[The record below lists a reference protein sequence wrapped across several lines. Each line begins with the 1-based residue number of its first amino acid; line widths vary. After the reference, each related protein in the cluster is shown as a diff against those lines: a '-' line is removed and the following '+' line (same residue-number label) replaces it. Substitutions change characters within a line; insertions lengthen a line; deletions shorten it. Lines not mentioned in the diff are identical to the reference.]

1 MSVGALDRL
10 QTILDGAS
18 VGIVHIDEVGHAL
31 HSNPEAQL
39 LLGYSGQELLE
50 MTFPDVIHPDHLE
63 EQLALHAELVAGE
76 RAAYELEKRYLTRD
90 GHELWAFTRTT
101 AVPAEPGTAIV
112 VIQDI
117 TERKHMELALLRNSE
132 RLTRIVETQRDI
144 AAAGSDLDGVLG
156 YIVECAMKLTG
167 SDGAMV
173 SLVDG
178 DELVIAGAC
187 GVAASALGDRRPANE
202 SIVSHAFAARDTL
215 LIRDTLSDPRIN
227 KRLQAQIGDHSLI
240 CVPLFAGDQPVA
252 ALNVFGCDPKRRLGE
267 EERQTLELLAVA
279 LSAAVSRAAEYDA
292 KQRLI
297 QQSELNEYQALHDG
311 LTGLANRTLFRDRI
325 ELAIRAARR
334 DGKNLA
340 VAVMDLDRFKEVNDS
355 LGHAAGDA
363 LLVELGG
370 RLAGALRDSDTVAR
384 LGGDEFGLLLPGIDG
399 HSDVLVA
406 IDRVRT
412 EIARPVAVEG
422 LPLVVEGS
430 IGIAVFPDDGDD
442 VDTLVQHADVAMYH
456 AKDKNA
462 GWTFY
467 DAACA
472 KHDPGRLTLVGELR
486 RALERHELILHYQPK
501 ALLADGQVRSVEALV
516 RWQHPERG
524 LVPPDEFI
532 PLVQQTGLIQPLTR
546 YVIDAA
552 LRQVRTWSEQG
563 WELSVAVN
571 LSTRN
576 LLDNELPEQIGTLL
590 ARHGVDASML
600 ELEIT
605 ESTMLEDP
613 ARTKAILERL
623 SAMGIRLSIDD
634 FGTGY
639 SSLSYLKRL
648 PVDEI
653 KIDRSFVMNM
663 VDDED
668 DATIVR
674 STIDLGRNLGLEVVA
689 EGVESGPIWDR
700 LSALGC
706 TVAQGYFLSR
716 PLPADEL
723 TPWLSERS
731 RSSSVSAAASKRS
744 APTRS
749 A

>member
-31 HSNPEAQL
+31 HANPEAQA
-39 LLGYSGQELLE
+39 LLGWTADELLA
-50 MTFPDVIHPDHLE
+50 MTFQDVIHPDHLE
-63 EQLALHAELVAGE
+63 EQLALHDELVTGK

-90 GHELWAFTRTT
+90 GRELWAFTRTT

-117 TERKHMELALLRNSE
+117 TTRKHMELALRRNSE

-144 AAAGSDLDGVLG
+144 AGAGSDLEGVLG
-156 YIVECAMKLTG
+156 HIVECAMSLTD

-173 SLVDG
+173 SLIEG
-178 DELVIAGAC
+178 DELVIAGAA
-187 GVAASALGDRRPANE
+187 GVAAQALGDRRRLSE
-202 SIVSHAFAARDTL
+202 SIVSHAIAARDTL

-227 KRLQAQIGDHSLI
+227 KRLQARIGDRSLI
-240 CVPLFAGDQPVA
+240 CVPLFSGDDPVA

-279 LSAAVSRAAEYDA
+279 LSAAVSRAAEFEA
-292 KQRLI
+292 KRRLI
-297 QQSELNEYQALHDG
+297 AQSELNEYQALHDG

-370 RLAGALRDSDTVAR
+370 RLKGALRDSDTVAR

-399 HSDVLVA
+399 SSDVLVA

-456 AKDKNA
+456 AKDKNS
-462 GWTFY
+462 GWAFY

-472 KHDPGRLTLVGELR
+472 RHDPGRLTLVGELR
-486 RALERHELILHYQPK
+486 RAIERHELVLHYQPK

-524 LVPPDEFI
+524 LVPPDDFI

-552 LRQVRTWSEQG
+552 LRQVRAWSEQG
-563 WELSVAVN
+563 WDLSVAVN

-576 LLDNELPEQIGTLL
+576 LLDNELPAQIATLL
-590 ARHGVDASML
+590 ARHSVDSSRL

-613 ARTKAILERL
+613 ARTKTILERL

-723 TPWLSERS
+723 TPWLER
-731 RSSSVSAAASKRS
+731 RAAR
-744 APTRS
+744 
-749 A
+749 

>member
-31 HSNPEAQL
+31 HANPEAQA
-39 LLGYSGQELLE
+39 LLGYSGEELLR
-50 MTFPDVIHPDHLE
+50 MTFPDVIHPEHLD
-63 EQLALHAELVAGE
+63 EQLALHAELVAGK
-76 RAAYELEKRYLTRD
+76 RSAYELEKRYLARD
-90 GHELWAFTRTT
+90 GRELWAFTRTT
-101 AVPAEPGTAIV
+101 SVPAEPGTAIV

-117 TERKHMELALLRNSE
+117 TERKQMELALLRNSE
-132 RLTRIVETQRDI
+132 RLTQIVDTQRDV
-144 AAAGSDLDGVLG
+144 AAAGSDLDGVLTH
-156 YIVECAMKLTG
+156 IVECAMSLTG

-173 SLVDG
+173 SLIEG
-178 DELVIAGAC
+178 DELVIAAAC
-187 GVAASALGDRRPANE
+187 GVATKTLGGRRPLAE
-202 SIVSHAFAARDTL
+202 SIVGHAIAARDTL
-215 LIRDTLSDPRIN
+215 LIRETLDDPRIN
-227 KRLQAQIGDHSLI
+227 KRLQARIGDRSLI
-240 CVPLFAGDQPVA
+240 CVPLFAGDTPVA
-252 ALNVFGCDPKRRLGE
+252 AINVFGCDPERPLGE

-279 LSAAVSRAAEYDA
+279 LASAVSRANEFEA
-292 KQRLI
+292 KRRLI

-325 ELAIRAARR
+325 ELAIRTARR
-334 DGKNLA
+334 DGTRVA

-363 LLVELGG
+363 LLVELAE
-370 RLAGALRDSDTVAR
+370 RLQRSLRDSDTVAR
-384 LGGDEFGLLLPGIDG
+384 LGGDEFGLLLPGIDAPT
-399 HSDVLVA
+399 DVLAA
-406 IDRVRT
+406 IERVRG
-412 EIARPVAVEG
+412 EIARPVAIEG

-430 IGIAVFPDDGDD
+430 IGVALFPADGED
-442 VDTLVQHADVAMYH
+442 VETLVQHADVAMYH
-456 AKDKNA
+456 AKAKNS
-462 GWTFY
+462 GWAFY
-467 DAACA
+467 DASCV
-472 KHDPGRLTLVGELR
+472 KHDPHRLTLVGELR
-486 RALERHELILHYQPK
+486 RALERHELVLHYQPK

-524 LVPPDEFI
+524 LVMPDDFI
-532 PLVQQTGLIQPLTR
+532 PLVQQTGLIKPLTR

-552 LRQVRTWSEQG
+552 LRQARAWAAEG
-563 WELSVAVN
+563 WDLSIAVN

-576 LLDNELPEQIGTLL
+576 LLDVEFPDQVAELLR
-590 ARHGVDASML
+590 RHGVDPSRL

-613 ARTKAILERL
+613 PRTRVILERL

-639 SSLSYLKRL
+639 SSLAYLKRL

-700 LSALGC
+700 LSDLGC

-716 PLPADEL
+716 PLPADQL
-723 TPWLSERS
+723 TPWLEQRQGS
-731 RSSSVSAAASKRS
+731 
-744 APTRS
+744 
-749 A
+749 